1 MRTFRIAMLVAVLAL
16 AGCTPESEPAA
27 EQASEQQAFALTPSV
42 IAMRWQWLNPEI
54 NSFTFREAK
63 EVFEFRDVR
72 RGGEVWELPRADGFA
87 MPDGYPEFAEDTF
100 TNAMLVLKDG
110 RIVFEDYRNRMTPE
124 TRHTAFSMSKT
135 PLAVDGGG
143 GAGYTDVMSG
153 YLYYAVPADTSAAI
167 VQRNKIITNEW
178 MDLSAVA
185 GTNEVIGFAGRRG
198 PLGRVRPANEAPREP
213 DTYPLQ
219 NTGVIR
225 MRDNMWA
232 RATWYSDMAAA
243 LRTAAAR

>member
-1 MRTFRIAMLVAVLAL
+1 MTPKRAAMAATLIAGLAL
-16 AGCTPESEPAA
+16 ATVPVG
-27 EQASEQQAFALTPSV
+27 ASDPVGIYAV
-42 IAMRWQWLNPEI
+42 VN
-54 NSFTFREAK
+54 K
-63 EVFEFRDVR
+63 VVFEPNNTEPTSVQIW
-72 RGGEVWELPRADGFA
+72 G
-87 MPDGYPEFAEDTF
+87 
-100 TNAMLVLKDG
+100 
-110 RIVFEDYRNRMTPE
+110 
-124 TRHTAFSMSKT
+124 AFSMSKT

-167 VQRNKIITNEW
+167 VQRNKIILNEW
-178 MDLSAVA
+178 MDLKAVA
-185 GTNEVIGFAGRRG
+185 GTNEVVGFAGRRG

-213 DTYPLQ
+213 DAYPLQ

-243 LRTAAAR
+243 LRTAAGR